1 MNSSS
6 GSAKILILDGDLPPA
21 LTIARSL
28 RRKGLH
34 IEIGS
39 HEKHPIAGYSNTV
52 RTSHRYPNPLEK
64 ETAFIAWITQRLADG
79 IYDLV
84 IPVTERT
91 VNPLL
96 RHRHELNDT
105 RLALAPSEALKIV
118 LNKARTVELA
128 QQLGIPT
135 PASRHLHDPTQLDTA
150 ATEGLSFPIVIKPV
164 SSIGSKDTQNVPLT
178 VSYAL
183 NSDQLRAVTTHTLRY
198 GSALLQEYFTGD
210 GVGIELIADRGCIV
224 YAFQHIR
231 MHELPLTGGGSCLRK
246 STSIT
251 PALLNASA
259 QLIAAL
265 HWHGVAM
272 VEFKRNAAT
281 GEFCLMEINGRFWG
295 SLPLAV
301 AAGAD
306 FPAMLYELLVEGAV
320 HPWAPPRDGVL
331 CRNLSRDVSWHET
344 VLRRDIPTGP
354 VTLPS
359 TRQVL
364 KDLALMFSPRHYFD
378 VQQWHDP
385 KPGLVDIGRLIKSY
399 AMRIAGQLHDRW
411 QRRRQRAAWRNGQ
424 IVHCINQAQHVLF
437 VCYGNINRSAVAHR
451 YAERILSHR
460 GLMITSAGFHNQE
473 GRLADPVMVDVA
485 AEQGIDMHGWSSN
498 CLNPTIIQKA
508 DMIFVMEL
516 VHYQRLIETFPKAQG
531 KTFLLGMGAPDSSG
545 EIPDPYGKA
554 RSQYQAC
561 LRQVMAGVDQ
571 LANLFEKGV

>member
-1 MNSSS
+1 MIQNKTK
-6 GSAKILILDGDLPPA
+6 GQILVLDGDLPPA

-28 RRKGLH
+28 RRKGLY

-39 HEKHPIAGYSNTV
+39 HETHPLAGYSNTV
-52 RTSHRYPNPLEK
+52 CACHCYPNPLEQ
-64 ETAFIAWITQRLADG
+64 ETAFIDWIVQRLTDD

-96 RHRHELNDT
+96 RHRHALNDA

-118 LNKARTVELA
+118 LDKARTVELA
-128 QQLGIPT
+128 QQLGIST
-135 PASRHLHDPTQLDTA
+135 PASRHLHDPAELNA
-150 ATEGLSFPIVIKPV
+150 AAEGLPFPIVIKPV
-164 SSIGSKDTQNVPLT
+164 SSIGSKDAQNVPLT

-183 NSDQLRAVTTHTLRY
+183 NPDQLRAATTHTLHY

-210 GVGIELIADRGCIV
+210 GVGIELIADRGRIV

-231 MHELPLTGGGSCLRK
+231 MHELPLTGGGSCLRQ
-246 STSIT
+246 STPIT
-251 PALLNASA
+251 PALLSAST

-272 VEFKRNAAT
+272 VEFKHNAAT
-281 GEFCLMEINGRFWG
+281 GEFRLMEINGRFWG

-320 HPWAPPRDGVL
+320 HDWPPPRDGVI
-331 CRNLSRDVSWHET
+331 CRNLSRDVYWHEA
-344 VLRRDIPTGP
+344 VLRRDVPTGP
-354 VTLPS
+354 VTLPA

-364 KDLALMFSPRHYFD
+364 RDLALVFSSRHYFD
-378 VQQWHDP
+378 VQQWRDP
-385 KPGLVDIGRLIKSY
+385 KPGLVDIGRLINSY
-399 AMRIAGQLHDRW
+399 IKRIAGQLHDRW
-411 QRRRQRAAWRNGQ
+411 QRRQQRAAWRNGK
-424 IVHCINQAQHVLF
+424 IAHHLNQAQRLLF

-451 YAERILSHR
+451 YAERVLNCR
-460 GLMITSAGFHNQE
+460 DLTMASAGFHPQE
-473 GRLADPVMVDVA
+473 GRPADPTMIEVA
-485 AEQGIDMHGWSSN
+485 AEQGIDMNGWSSQS
-498 CLNPTIIQKA
+498 LNPATIQRA

-516 VHYQRLIETFPKAQG
+516 AHYQRLAQAFPKAQG
-531 KTFLLGMGAPDSSG
+531 KTFLLGMGSPDSGG

-571 LANLFEKGV
+571 LADLLEQQA

>member
-28 RRKGLH
+28 RRKGLR

-39 HEKHPIAGYSNTV
+39 HETHPLAGYSNTV
-52 RTSHRYPNPLEK
+52 RAQHRYPNPLEQ
-64 ETAFIAWITQRLADG
+64 ETAFITWIAQRLSDETD
-79 IYDLV
+79 DLV

-105 RLALAPSEALKIV
+105 RLALAPSKALKIV
-118 LNKARTVELA
+118 LDKARTVELA

-135 PASRHLHDPTQLDTA
+135 PASRYLHDPAELA
-150 ATEGLSFPIVIKPV
+150 AAAEDLSFPIVIKPV
-164 SSIGSKDTQNVPLT
+164 SSIGSKDAQNIPLT

-183 NSDQLRAVTTHTLRY
+183 NPDQLRVAATHTLRY

-210 GVGIELIADRGCIV
+210 GVGIELIADRGRIV

-231 MHELPLTGGGSCLRK
+231 MHELPLTGGGSCLRQ
-246 STSIT
+246 STPIT
-251 PALLNASA
+251 PALLSAST

-272 VEFKRNAAT
+272 VEFKHNAAT
-281 GEFCLMEINGRFWG
+281 GEFRLIEINGRFWG

-320 HPWAPPRDGVL
+320 QDWPPPRDGVI
-331 CRNLSRDVSWHET
+331 CRNLSRDVHWHEA
-344 VLRRDIPTGP
+344 VLRRDVPTGP
-354 VTLPS
+354 VTLPA

-364 KDLALMFSPRHYFD
+364 KDLALVFSPRHCSD
-378 VQQWHDP
+378 VQQWRDP

-399 AMRIAGQLHDRW
+399 ATRITGQLHDRW

-424 IVHCINQAQHVLF
+424 VAHCVSQARRILF
-437 VCYGNINRSAVAHR
+437 ICYGNINRSAVAHR
-451 YAERILSHR
+451 YAERVLSYR
-460 GLMITSAGFHNQE
+460 DLIITSAGFHPQA
-473 GRLADPVMVDVA
+473 GRPADPTMIEVA
-485 AEQGIDMHGWSSN
+485 AEQEIDMHGWSSQS
-498 CLNPTIIQKA
+498 LNPALIQQA
-508 DMIFVMEL
+508 DVIFVMEL
-516 VHYQRLIETFPKAQG
+516 AHYQRLAQIFPKARS
-531 KTFLLGMGAPDSSG
+531 KTFLLGMGLPDANG
-545 EIPDPYGKA
+545 DIPDPYGKA
-554 RSQYQAC
+554 RTQYQAC
-561 LRQVMAGVDQ
+561 LRQVMAGVEQ
-571 LANLFEKGV
+571 LAHLLKKQP